1 MPCAQSLVNIVLP
14 ISALSHEL
22 ILENVA
28 RFIQLKPEEI
38 GYFISILKKKKLR
51 KRTFFLEAGEVCTE
65 TAFVIS
71 GCLRSY
77 SVDGEGAEHTLIFAP
92 PGWWAADLYSLI
104 SGQPAILNIEALEDS
119 ELLILT
125 AAAQEELLI
134 KVPAFERF
142 FRILTGNA
150 LVAHQQ
156 RILDDHSLGAKERY
170 LRFCKRYPTLMNK
183 LPAKLIASY
192 IGVTPEFLSKL
203 KADLSRS

>member
-1 MPCAQSLVNIVLP
+1 VSY
-14 ISALSHEL
+14 EL

-28 RFIQLKPEEI
+28 RFIQLSPDEI
-38 GYFISILKKKKLR
+38 GFFTSILKKKKLR
-51 KRTFFLEAGEVCTE
+51 KKTLLLEAGEIANE

-77 SVDGEGAEHTLIFAP
+77 TVDRQGTEHTLLFAP
-92 PGWWAADLYSLI
+92 SGWWAGDLYSIL

-119 ELLILT
+119 ELLLMSS
-125 AAAQEELLI
+125 ALQEELLQR
-134 KVPAFERF
+134 VPAFERF

-156 RILDDHSLGAKERY
+156 RIIDEHSLNAKERY
-170 LRFCKRYPTLMNK
+170 LKFCARYPSLIHR
-183 LPAKLIASY
+183 LPAKHIAGY

-203 KADLSRS
+203 KAEIARA